1 MRNSDSYKAPVVYA
15 LRRNEQPVVLAGEGG
30 ELRTDSETG
39 LATSG
44 LAQDLSTAAAE
55 DDRLGVREDSG
66 DGEAARA
73 LHVHEER
80 VGVLDHA
87 LELVAARLLL
97 LRGIHEVN
105 GKRLLR
111 GQHLVPKRR
120 ASNIPC

>member
-1 MRNSDSYKAPVVYA
+1 MRDGNSYMAPVAYA
-15 LRRNEQPVVLAGEGG
+15 LRRNEQPVELVGEGG
-30 ELRTDSETG
+30 EVHTDSEAGLTTG
-39 LATSG
+39 G
-44 LAQDLSTAAAE
+44 LAQDLSAAAAE

-66 DGEAARA
+66 DGKAARA

-111 GQHLVPKRR
+111 GQHPVLKRR